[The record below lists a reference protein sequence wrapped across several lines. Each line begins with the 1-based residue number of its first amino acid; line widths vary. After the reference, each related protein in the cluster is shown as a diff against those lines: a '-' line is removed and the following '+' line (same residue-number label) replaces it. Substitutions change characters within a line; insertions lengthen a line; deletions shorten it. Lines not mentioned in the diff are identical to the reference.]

1 VGRKHMSDSV
11 HRRYTFLLCGVT
23 FYTGLDLRA
32 VLVLLGGARLLI
44 SAKLKFMHS

>member
-1 VGRKHMSDSV
+1 MSDSV

-23 FYTGLDLRA
+23 FYTGLDLCA
-32 VLVLLGGARLLI
+32 VLGGARLLI